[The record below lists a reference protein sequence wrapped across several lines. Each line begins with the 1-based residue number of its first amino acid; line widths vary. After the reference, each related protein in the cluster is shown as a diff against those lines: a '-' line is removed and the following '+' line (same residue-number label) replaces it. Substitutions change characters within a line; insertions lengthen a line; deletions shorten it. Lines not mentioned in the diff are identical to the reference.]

1 MAALLPGPNSPSAE
15 SQDEWAS
22 MIVTVNG
29 ESRDVPAN
37 STVGTLAP
45 NKRGVAVAVNREI
58 VPRSRWGESRLTEG
72 DRVEI
77 LEAAQ
82 GG

>member
-1 MAALLPGPNSPSAE
+1 
-15 SQDEWAS
+15 
-22 MIVTVNG
+22 MIVIVNG
-29 ESRDVPAN
+29 EALDVPIDC
-37 STVGTLAP
+37 TVGTLAP
-45 NKRGVAVAVNREI
+45 DQRGVAVAVNREI
-58 VPRSRWGESRLTEG
+58 VPRSRWGQAPLAEG

>member
-1 MAALLPGPNSPSAE
+1 
-15 SQDEWAS
+15 
-22 MIVTVNG
+22 MIVVVNG
-29 ESRDVPAN
+29 EACEVPAEC
-37 STVGTLAP
+37 TVGCLAP
-45 NKRGVAVAVNREI
+45 SQRGVAVAVNREI
-58 VPRSRWGESRLTEG
+58 VPRSRWGQALLSDG

>member
-1 MAALLPGPNSPSAE
+1 
-15 SQDEWAS
+15 
-22 MIVTVNG
+22 MIVVVNG
-29 ESRDVPAN
+29 EARDVPAHC
-37 STVGTLAP
+37 TVGTLAP
-45 NKRGVAVAVNREI
+45 KQQGVAVAVNREI
-58 VPRSRWGESRLTEG
+58 VPRSRWGDALLAEG

>member
-1 MAALLPGPNSPSAE
+1 
-15 SQDEWAS
+15 

-37 STVGTLAP
+37 CTVGALAP

>member
-1 MAALLPGPNSPSAE
+1 
-15 SQDEWAS
+15 
-22 MIVTVNG
+22 MIVVVNG
-29 ESRDVPAN
+29 EILDLPPN

-45 NKRGVAVAVNREI
+45 DQRGVAVAVNREI
-58 VPRSRWGESRLTEG
+58 VPRSRWSEAQLADG

-77 LEAAQ
+77 LVAAQ

>member
-1 MAALLPGPNSPSAE
+1 MVV
-15 SQDEWAS
+15 
-22 MIVTVNG
+22 IVNG
-29 ESRDVPAN
+29 ESREVATDC
-37 STVGTLAP
+37 TVSTLAP
-45 NKRGVAVAVNREI
+45 NQRGVAVAVNREI
-58 VPRSRWGESRLTEG
+58 VPRSRWGVAQLAEG

>member
-1 MAALLPGPNSPSAE
+1 
-15 SQDEWAS
+15 
-22 MIVTVNG
+22 MIVIVNG
-29 ESRDVPAN
+29 EAQEVASGC
-37 STVGTLAP
+37 TVGTLAP
-45 NKRGVAVAVNREI
+45 NQRGVAVAVNREI
-58 VPRSRWGESRLTEG
+58 VPRSRWAQALLAEG

>member
-1 MAALLPGPNSPSAE
+1 MN
-15 SQDEWAS
+15 
-22 MIVTVNG
+22 IVVNG
-29 ESRDVPAN
+29 ETRNVS
-37 STVGTLAP
+37 SGCTVSSLAP
-45 NKRGVAVAVNREI
+45 NQRGVAVAVNREI
-58 VPRSRWGESRLTEG
+58 VPRSQWGEARLAEG

>member
-1 MAALLPGPNSPSAE
+1 
-15 SQDEWAS
+15 
-22 MIVTVNG
+22 MIVIVNG
-29 ESRDVPAN
+29 EAQEVAPGC
-37 STVGTLAP
+37 TVGTLAP
-45 NKRGVAVAVNREI
+45 NQRGVAVAVNREI
-58 VPRSRWGESRLTEG
+58 VPRSRWGEARLSEG

>member
-1 MAALLPGPNSPSAE
+1 
-15 SQDEWAS
+15 

-37 STVGTLAP
+37 CTVGTLAP
-45 NKRGVAVAVNREI
+45 NQRGVAVAVNREI
-58 VPRSRWGESRLTEG
+58 VPRSRWAQALLAEG

>member
-1 MAALLPGPNSPSAE
+1 MAE
-15 SQDEWAS
+15 TMQ
-22 MIVTVNG
+22 IVINGSDKEVPTNCTV
-29 ESRDVPAN
+29 SV
-37 STVGTLAP
+37 LAP
-45 NKRGVAVAVNREI
+45 KKRGVAVAVNQQI
-58 VPRSRWGESRLTEG
+58 VPRSEWTHAQLHEG

>member
-1 MAALLPGPNSPSAE
+1 
-15 SQDEWAS
+15 
-22 MIVTVNG
+22 MIVVVNG
-29 ESRDVPAN
+29 EDQEVSAIC
-37 STVGTLAP
+37 TVGNLAP
-45 NKRGVAVAVNREI
+45 DQRGVAVAVNREI
-58 VPRSRWGESRLTEG
+58 VPRSRWGETLLAEG

>member
-1 MAALLPGPNSPSAE
+1 
-15 SQDEWAS
+15 
-22 MIVTVNG
+22 MIVVVNG
-29 ESRDVPAN
+29 EALDVPAD

-45 NKRGVAVAVNREI
+45 NQRGVAVAVNREI
-58 VPRSRWGESRLTEG
+58 VPRSRWSEAPLADG

>member
-1 MAALLPGPNSPSAE
+1 
-15 SQDEWAS
+15 
-22 MIVTVNG
+22 MIVVVNG
-29 ESRDVPAN
+29 ETLDVPAD

-45 NKRGVAVAVNREI
+45 NQRGVAVAVNREI
-58 VPRSRWGESRLTEG
+58 VPRSRWSEAPLADG

>member
-1 MAALLPGPNSPSAE
+1 MKLY
-15 SQDEWAS
+15 
-22 MIVTVNG
+22 VNG
-29 ESRDVPAN
+29 ELRELA
-37 STVGTLAP
+37 STVTVADLVPGR
-45 NKRGVAVAVNREI
+45 RGYAVALNGEV
-58 VPRSRWGESRLTEG
+58 VPRSRWPATALHEG

>member
-1 MAALLPGPNSPSAE
+1 
-15 SQDEWAS
+15 
-22 MIVTVNG
+22 MIVVVNG
-29 ESRDVPAN
+29 ETLDVPAD

-45 NKRGVAVAVNREI
+45 NQRGVAVAVNREI
-58 VPRSRWGESRLTEG
+58 VPRSRWSEAPLAEG

>member
-1 MAALLPGPNSPSAE
+1 
-15 SQDEWAS
+15 
-22 MIVTVNG
+22 MIVVVNG
-29 ESRDVPAN
+29 ETLDVPAN

-45 NKRGVAVAVNREI
+45 DQRGVAVAVNREI
-58 VPRSRWGESRLTEG
+58 VPRSRWSEAQLAEG

>member
-1 MAALLPGPNSPSAE
+1 
-15 SQDEWAS
+15 
-22 MIVTVNG
+22 MIVVVNG
-29 ESRDVPAN
+29 EARELPDN
-37 STVGTLAP
+37 CTVGTLAP
-45 NKRGVAVAVNREI
+45 DQRGVAVAVNRVV
-58 VPRSRWGESRLTEG
+58 VPRSRWAVALLADG

>member
-1 MAALLPGPNSPSAE
+1 
-15 SQDEWAS
+15 
-22 MIVTVNG
+22 MIVEING
-29 ESRDVPAN
+29 ETRDVPAGC
-37 STVGTLAP
+37 TVGTLAP

-58 VPRSRWGESRLTEG
+58 VPRSRWSEAHLREG
-72 DRVEI
+72 DTVEI

>member
-1 MAALLPGPNSPSAE
+1 
-15 SQDEWAS
+15 

-37 STVGTLAP
+37 CTVSTLAP
-45 NKRGVAVAVNREI
+45 NQRGVAVAVNREI
-58 VPRSRWGESRLTEG
+58 VPRSRWGESRLAEG